1 MDDICAF
8 KDETSNNERIEIEK
22 TNQTNQ
28 TNQTIE
34 TNKNST
40 ATLQIDMREHGL
52 MKELTYTYNSAAL
65 PVGDI
70 WIGSYDKPALVLERK
85 TAADFSSSVTDGRY
99 REQRGRLLAFSQEK
113 ESRIGYLVEG
123 SLCCKLTEETIHKLI
138 ARLQLVHG
146 IPVFRT
152 QSLKDTAKF
161 TQIMHDYWVKDNNC
175 FKALTFAQRAVDG
188 IHIKKKDNAN
198 DSHMFAVNVI
208 CQVPGVSVKIAE
220 GWLSEFGSLKG
231 VMTASEEKL
240 AAVKVAGRKNP
251 TAAKKFNSQFKE
263 LRPDF

>member
-1 MDDICAF
+1 MSDICPF
-8 KDETSNNERIEIEK
+8 IDENINNNI
-22 TNQTNQ
+22 
-28 TNQTIE
+28 IE
-34 TNKNST
+34 TEKIDQEEIPI

-52 MKELTYTYNSAAL
+52 MKELTYKYNSSAL

-85 TAADFSSSVTDGRY
+85 TATDFSSSVTDGRY

-113 ESRIGYLVEG
+113 ESRIAYLVEG
-123 SLCCKLTEETIHKLI
+123 SLCCKLGEDTIHKLI

-161 TQIMHDYWVKDNNC
+161 TQVMHDYWMKDNDC
-175 FKALTFAQRAVDG
+175 FKSLTTAQRAVDG
-188 IHIKKKDNAN
+188 IHIKKKENAE

-220 GWLSEFGSLKG
+220 GWLSEFGSLKA
-231 VMTASEEKL
+231 VLAASESAL
-240 AAVKVAGRKNP
+240 AAVKIAGRKNP
-251 TAAKKFNSQFKE
+251 TAAKKFHSQFKE
-263 LRPDF
+263 LRPNF

>member
-1 MDDICAF
+1 MSDICPF
-8 KDETSNNERIEIEK
+8 MNNDEQKLQQVEKEEQEEIPK
-22 TNQTNQ
+22 
-28 TNQTIE
+28 
-34 TNKNST
+34 
-40 ATLQIDMREHGL
+40 ATLQIDMRESGL
-52 MKELTYTYNSAAL
+52 MKELTYKYNSSAL

-70 WIGSYDKPALVLERK
+70 WIGPYDKPALVLERK

-113 ESRIGYLVEG
+113 EARIAYLVEG

-161 TQIMHDYWVKDNNC
+161 TQLMHDYWMKDNDC
-175 FKALTFAQRAVDG
+175 FKALTTAQRAVDG
-188 IHIKKKDNAN
+188 IHIKKKDNAE

-220 GWLSEFGSLKG
+220 GWLSEFGSLKA
-231 VMTASEEKL
+231 VLTASESAL
-240 AAVKVAGRKNP
+240 AAVKIAGRKNP
-251 TAAKKFNSQFKE
+251 AAAAKFSSMWKDFKVI
-263 LRPDF
+263 